1 VQKEMNEST
10 DNYSYLTEI
19 SEIIDSISLMKDK
32 TLDHFYENELLA
44 TKLMLD
50 LNELEEEAQL
60 LIKEFDF

>member
-1 VQKEMNEST
+1 MNEST

>member
-1 VQKEMNEST
+1 MSQLT
-10 DNYSYLTEI
+10 DNYSFLTEI
-19 SEIIDSISLMKDK
+19 SEIIDSIASMKDK

>member
-1 VQKEMNEST
+1 MSEII

-50 LNELEEEAQL
+50 LNELEEEAHL
-60 LIKEFDF
+60 LIKELDF